1 MRISD
6 KRMDFKH
13 NSNDK
18 SIQLYKEIKR
28 KDLKM
33 KYAELFLHNKSKV
46 FTVDFKKEITLLE
59 FPNYFPIFSL
69 DNRGSL
75 VPEVIPTGSIFDGHR
90 SFLGC

>member
-1 MRISD
+1 
-6 KRMDFKH
+6 MDFKH

-18 SIQLYKEIKR
+18 SIKLYKEIKR

-33 KYAELFLHNKSKV
+33 KYAELFFLHNKSKML
-46 FTVDFKKEITLLE
+46 TVNFKKEITLVE

-75 VPEVIPTGSIFDGHR
+75 VPEVIPTGSIFDGR
-90 SFLGC
+90 TRFLGC